1 MMVQPRQPRFG
12 IRNQIAVILEN
23 DLLRRMLERLPG
35 QPAAG
40 SSAGGR

>member
-1 MMVQPRQPRFG
+1 VAVQPRQPRFG
-12 IRNQIAVILEN
+12 IRDQVAVILKD